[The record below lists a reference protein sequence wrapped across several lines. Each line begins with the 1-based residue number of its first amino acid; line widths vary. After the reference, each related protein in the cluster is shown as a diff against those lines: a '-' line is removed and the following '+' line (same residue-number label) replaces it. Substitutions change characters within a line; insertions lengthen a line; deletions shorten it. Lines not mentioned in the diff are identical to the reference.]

1 MSKDFKISNAF
12 SSNEKLK
19 MLYFLKTGDFQ
30 EMKVRLSQED
40 IRYVDKPILFEK
52 SKDLQEILTKWSFEE
67 ILVTIDDESET
78 VILSKK

>member
-1 MSKDFKISNAF
+1 
-12 SSNEKLK
+12 